1 MKWTVALLIML
12 AVLASAVAALLIA
25 RLPAEQAIRLAGYAA
40 TAAFAA
46 LISFVIRRRNARA
59 QRGKRVG

>member
-1 MKWTVALLIML
+1 MKWTVALLIVL
-12 AVLASAVAALLIA
+12 TVLASAVAALLIA

-40 TAAFAA
+40 TAVFAA

>member
-1 MKWTVALLIML
+1 MKWTVALLT
-12 AVLASAVAALLIA
+12 VLARAAAA
-25 RLPAEQAIRLAGYAA
+25 RLLARLAAEQAIRLAGYAA

-46 LISFVIRRRNARA
+46 LISFAIRRRNARA

>member
-1 MKWTVALLIML
+1 MKWTVALLT
-12 AVLASAVAALLIA
+12 VLASAVAALLIA

>member
-1 MKWTVALLIML
+1 MKWTVALLI
-12 AVLASAVAALLIA
+12 VLASAVAALVIA

-46 LISFVIRRRNARA
+46 LISFVIRRRHARA